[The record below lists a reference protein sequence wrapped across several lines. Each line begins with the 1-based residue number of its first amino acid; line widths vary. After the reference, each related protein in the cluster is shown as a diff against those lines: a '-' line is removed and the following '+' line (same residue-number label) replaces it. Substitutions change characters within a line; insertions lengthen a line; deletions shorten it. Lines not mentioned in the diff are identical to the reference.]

1 MRLNT
6 NVNSLNI
13 FRNQKKNEIDN
24 ANSLRK
30 ISSGKKILSAKDNPN
45 KIVQSDEL
53 KIKIKSLQMAEK
65 NLQDTNSMLQA
76 TEGSLSE
83 ISNLLLR
90 MKELTIKGASDVN
103 NESDKEIIQTEID
116 YIKDSIDEIIKGS
129 SFNGRSLI
137 GDIKVSDNNYPNNIK
152 TTSGALSDETI
163 TIPKYNLKS
172 QNIVDSKGNSIRDI
186 SIKTL
191 EDSNRAIKTVDD
203 GIALVGNVRSI
214 YGSIQKRVENGAE
227 YLNSVNI
234 TSEKALSALEDS
246 DIALEIF
253 EYSKS
258 DILIN
263 ASMALMSQSNKLPKE
278 ILSILERIIK

>member
-6 NVNSLNI
+6 NLNSLNI

-24 ANSLRK
+24 ANALRK

-45 KIVQSDEL
+45 KIGQSDEL

-83 ISNLLLR
+83 ISTLLLR
-90 MKELTIKGASDVN
+90 MKELTVKGASDTN

-129 SFNGRSLI
+129 TFNGRSLI

-172 QNIVDSKGNSIRDI
+172 QNIIDSEGNSIRDI

-191 EDSNRAIKTVDD
+191 EDSNRAIKTVED
-203 GIALVGNVRSI
+203 GITLVGNIRSI

-278 ILSILERIIK
+278 ILSILERIRK

>member
-6 NVNSLNI
+6 NLNSLNI

-24 ANSLRK
+24 AKALRK

-45 KIVQSDEL
+45 KIGQSDEL

-90 MKELTIKGASDVN
+90 MKELTVKGSSDSN

-129 SFNGRSLI
+129 AFNGRSLI
-137 GDIKVSDNNYPNNIK
+137 GDNKVSDNNYPNNIK

-172 QNIVDSKGNSIRDI
+172 QNIIDSEGNSIRDI

-191 EDSNRAIKTVDD
+191 EDSNRAIKTVED
-203 GIALVGNVRSI
+203 GITLVGNIRSI
-214 YGSIQKRVENGAE
+214 YGSIQKRVENVAE

-278 ILSILERIIK
+278 ILSILERIRK

>member
-6 NVNSLNI
+6 NLNSLNI

-24 ANSLRK
+24 ANVLRK

-45 KIVQSDEL
+45 KIGQSDEL

-90 MKELTIKGASDVN
+90 MKELTIKGASDIN

-129 SFNGRSLI
+129 AFNGRSLI
-137 GDIKVSDNNYPNNIK
+137 GDNKVSDNNYPNNIK

-172 QNIVDSKGNSIRDI
+172 QNIIDSKGNSIRDI
-186 SIKTL
+186 SVKTL

-263 ASMALMSQSNKLPKE
+263 ASMALMYQSNKLPKE
-278 ILSILERIIK
+278 MLSILERIRK

>member
-6 NVNSLNI
+6 NLNSLNI

-24 ANSLRK
+24 ANALRK

-45 KIVQSDEL
+45 KIGQSDEL

-83 ISNLLLR
+83 ISTLLLR
-90 MKELTIKGASDVN
+90 MKELTVKGASDTN

-129 SFNGRSLI
+129 TFNGRSLI

-191 EDSNRAIKTVDD
+191 EDSNRAIKTVND
-203 GIALVGNVRSI
+203 GIALIGNVRSI

-278 ILSILERIIK
+278 ILSILERIRK

>member
-6 NVNSLNI
+6 NLNSLNI

-24 ANSLRK
+24 ANALRK

-45 KIVQSDEL
+45 KIGQSDEL

-90 MKELTIKGASDVN
+90 MKELTVKGSSDSN

-129 SFNGRSLI
+129 AFNGRSLI
-137 GDIKVSDNNYPNNIK
+137 GDNKVSDNNYPNNIK

-172 QNIVDSKGNSIRDI
+172 QNIIDSEGNSIRDI

-191 EDSNRAIKTVDD
+191 EDSNRAIKTVED
-203 GIALVGNVRSI
+203 GITLVGNVRSI
-214 YGSIQKRVENGAE
+214 YGSIQKRVENGDE

-278 ILSILERIIK
+278 ILSILERIRK

>member
-6 NVNSLNI
+6 NLNSLNI

-24 ANSLRK
+24 ANALRK

-45 KIVQSDEL
+45 KIGQSDEL

-76 TEGSLSE
+76 TDGSLSE

-90 MKELTIKGASDVN
+90 MKELTVKGASDIN
-103 NESDKEIIQTEID
+103 NESDKEIIQAEID

-278 ILSILERIIK
+278 ILSILERIRK

>member
-6 NVNSLNI
+6 NLNSLNI

-24 ANSLRK
+24 ANALRK

-45 KIVQSDEL
+45 KIGQSDEL

-90 MKELTIKGASDVN
+90 MKELTVKGSSDSN

-116 YIKDSIDEIIKGS
+116 YIKDSIDAIIKGS
-129 SFNGRSLI
+129 AFNGRSLI
-137 GDIKVSDNNYPNNIK
+137 GDNKVSDNNYPNNIK

-172 QNIVDSKGNSIRDI
+172 QNIIDSEGNSIRDI

-278 ILSILERIIK
+278 ILSILERIRK

>member
-6 NVNSLNI
+6 NLNSLNI

-24 ANSLRK
+24 ANVLRK

-45 KIVQSDEL
+45 KIGQSDEL

-90 MKELTIKGASDVN
+90 MKELTIKGASDIN
-103 NESDKEIIQTEID
+103 NKSDKEIIQTEID

-263 ASMALMSQSNKLPKE
+263 ASMALMYQSNKLPKE
-278 ILSILERIIK
+278 MLSILERIRK

>member
-6 NVNSLNI
+6 NLNSLNI

-24 ANSLRK
+24 ANALRK

-45 KIVQSDEL
+45 KIGQSDEL

-76 TEGSLSE
+76 TDGSLSE

-90 MKELTIKGASDVN
+90 MKELTVKGASDIN
-103 NESDKEIIQTEID
+103 NESDKEIIQAEID

-163 TIPKYNLKS
+163 AIPKYNLKS

-278 ILSILERIIK
+278 ILSILERIRK

>member
-6 NVNSLNI
+6 NLNSLNI

-24 ANSLRK
+24 ANVLRK

-45 KIVQSDEL
+45 KIGQSDEL

-90 MKELTIKGASDVN
+90 MKELTIKGASDIN

-129 SFNGRSLI
+129 AFNGRSLI
-137 GDIKVSDNNYPNNIK
+137 GDNKVSDNNYPNNIK

-172 QNIVDSKGNSIRDI
+172 QNIIDSKGNSIRDI
-186 SIKTL
+186 SVKTL

-278 ILSILERIIK
+278 ILSILERIRK

>member
-6 NVNSLNI
+6 NLNSLNI

-24 ANSLRK
+24 ANVLRK

-45 KIVQSDEL
+45 KIGQSDEL

-90 MKELTIKGASDVN
+90 MKELTIKGASDIN
-103 NESDKEIIQTEID
+103 NKSDKEIIQTEID

-234 TSEKALSALEDS
+234 TSEKALSSLEDS

-263 ASMALMSQSNKLPKE
+263 ASMALMYQSNKLPKE
-278 ILSILERIIK
+278 MLSILERIRK

>member
-6 NVNSLNI
+6 NLNSLNI

-24 ANSLRK
+24 ANALRK

-45 KIVQSDEL
+45 KIGQSDEL

-90 MKELTIKGASDVN
+90 MKELTVKGSSDSN

-129 SFNGRSLI
+129 AFNGRSLI
-137 GDIKVSDNNYPNNIK
+137 GDNKVSDNNYPNNIK

-172 QNIVDSKGNSIRDI
+172 QNIIDSEGNSIRDI

-191 EDSNRAIKTVDD
+191 EDSNRAIKTVED
-203 GIALVGNVRSI
+203 GITLVGNIRSI

-234 TSEKALSALEDS
+234 TSEKSLSAFEDS

-278 ILSILERIIK
+278 ILSILERIRK